1 MDVVV
6 KTLAFVLVF
15 GLLVVFHEFGHY
27 IVARWMGV
35 QVLSFSV
42 GFGPVLL
49 RWVRGPTEYAIR
61 ALPLGGFV
69 RMLGDDAAGP
79 MDGPEARDP
88 AAFHNKPVWRRMLII
103 AAGPIF
109 NFILPIVALFAA
121 SLYYDAEVLPAT
133 VGTPIAGGPAA
144 LSGLQ
149 PGDTIVAVDD
159 EAVGSFDDLVRQI
172 GRRAD
177 LKTTLRIERQGKPKV
192 IEVTPRT
199 VVHAGAAEV
208 GVVERVGRIQMSPL
222 QQVATVAVQPDSPL
236 WRAGLRSGDRIT
248 NVSGQRVETW
258 AQLAA
263 SLHAASAPVV
273 VAWVPLGQL
282 AAVSKEQAAS
292 ALDRLHKG
300 AERKATVAPGA
311 LPPGDAD
318 DARLRDRWGV
328 LPGHRLVGPLL
339 RDSAEVEAGLQSGDE
354 VVAIDG
360 APVAGIESL
369 FDQLKLPYETVLLH
383 PQYKSWA
390 PADRIQRLRSALLP
404 RKLEV
409 LRALDPQ
416 QLAATKNE
424 QAQLQSGARKPQGR
438 WQAWLAQAP
447 ALDDTAVVRWST
459 TYTPVV
465 RVGSDERPSLRIELV
480 SLVDRVRPT
489 LIANPRPVAH
499 AWLTTIEQFSRG
511 SMLILA
517 TTAELFK
524 GNAPIKEVG
533 GIIRM
538 AQMTS
543 EATDHG
549 LERLVQLLA
558 ALSINLGI
566 LNLLPIPLVD
576 GGQLLFLAIEAVRR
590 QPASL
595 RVRQIA
601 AYAGL
606 TFLGLLFLVVMKN
619 DLQSLFA
626 R

>member
-1 MDVVV
+1 MDVVL

-42 GFGPVLL
+42 GFGPVLV

-79 MDGPEARDP
+79 VEGPEARDP

-109 NFILPIVALFAA
+109 NFILPILVLFAA
-121 SLYYDAEVLPAT
+121 SLYYDAQVLPAR

-144 LSGLQ
+144 LAGLQ
-149 PGDTIVAVDD
+149 PGDLIVAVDG
-159 EAVGSFDDLVRQI
+159 EPVGSFDELVRLI

-177 LKTTLRIERQGKPKV
+177 KRTVLQLDRQGRPKTV
-192 IEVTPRT
+192 EVTPRT

-222 QQVATVAVQPDSPL
+222 QQVATLAVQPDSPL
-236 WRAGLRSGDRIT
+236 WRAGLRSGDRI
-248 NVSGQRVETW
+248 VRVAGQSIATW
-258 AQLAA
+258 AELAA
-263 SLHAASAPVV
+263 ALHAASGPVA
-273 VAWVPLGQL
+273 VAWVPLGEV
-282 AAVSKEQAAS
+282 AAVTQERAAG

-300 AERKATVAPGA
+300 AERESKVVPSAP
-311 LPPGDAD
+311 PSGDQD
-318 DARLRDRWGV
+318 EVSLRDRWGA
-328 LPGHRLVGPLL
+328 LPGHRLIGPLL
-339 RDSAEVEAGLQSGDE
+339 ADSAEWRAGLQAGDE
-354 VVAIDG
+354 VVALDG
-360 APVAGIESL
+360 GSVAGIESL
-369 FDQLKLPYETVLLH
+369 FDQLKLPYEAVLLH

-390 PADRIQRLRSALLP
+390 PADRVQRLRAAMQP
-404 RKLEV
+404 RQLTV
-409 LRALDPQ
+409 VRTVDPS
-416 QLAATKNE
+416 QLADLTA
-424 QAQLQSGARKPQGR
+424 LQSRLKAGTTKAQGPL
-438 WQAWLAQAP
+438 QTWLAAAP
-447 ALDDTAVVRWST
+447 ALDSSGVVRWTT
-459 TYTPVV
+459 TYSPQVQ
-465 RVGSDERPSLRIELV
+465 VGKDERPSLRIELI
-480 SLVDRVRPT
+480 SLVDRVRPA

-499 AWLTTIEQFSRG
+499 AWLTTVEQFSRG

-549 LERLVQLLA
+549 LERLIQLLA

-576 GGQLLFLAIEAVRR
+576 GGQLLFLAIEGVRR
-590 QPASL
+590 RPASL

-619 DLQSLFA
+619 DLQALFA